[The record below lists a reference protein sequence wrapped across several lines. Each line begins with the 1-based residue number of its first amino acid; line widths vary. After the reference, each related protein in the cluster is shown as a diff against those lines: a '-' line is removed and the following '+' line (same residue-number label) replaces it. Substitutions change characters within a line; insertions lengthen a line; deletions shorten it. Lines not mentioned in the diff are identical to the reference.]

1 MTPAAPQ
8 PSFHPGSADNSVPLE
23 RKAALER
30 VIAAAAEVV
39 LGKEHELRLAL
50 ACLIARGHL
59 LIEDLPGVGKTTL
72 THVLARALGLQFR
85 RIQFT
90 SDLLPADIVGSSV
103 YDRDSG
109 AFNFHPGPI
118 FAQLVLADEVNR
130 ATPKTQSAL
139 LEAMEEYQVT
149 VEGRTYPLPLPFF
162 VVATQNPSHQI
173 GTYALPES
181 QLDRFLMRLTLGY
194 PDARA
199 ERRLLQGRERRELLA
214 DMTAVMT
221 PALVIT
227 LQQSVTQVHVSD
239 ALLDYVQALLLAS
252 RQSPQFR
259 EGLSPRAGLSLL
271 RAAQAWAVLAG
282 RGFVMPE
289 DVQAVLVPVVHHRL
303 QPAADFSEADAVDFL
318 RPLTT
323 LPIP

>member
-8 PSFHPGSADNSVPLE
+8 PSFHPGSADTNVPLE

-30 VIAAAAEVV
+30 VIAVAAEVV

-50 ACLIARGHL
+50 ACLLARGHL

-72 THVLARALGLQFR
+72 THVLARALGYR
-85 RIQFT
+85 
-90 SDLLPADIVGSSV
+90 
-103 YDRDSG
+103 
-109 AFNFHPGPI
+109 
-118 FAQLVLADEVNR
+118 
-130 ATPKTQSAL
+130 
-139 LEAMEEYQVT
+139 
-149 VEGRTYPLPLPFF
+149 
-162 VVATQNPSHQI
+162 
-173 GTYALPES
+173 
-181 QLDRFLMRLTLGY
+181 
-194 PDARA
+194 DARA
-199 ERRLLQGRERRELLA
+199 ERRLPQGRERRELLA
-214 DMTAVMT
+214 DLTAVMT
-221 PALVIT
+221 PALLIT
-227 LQQSVTQVHVSD
+227 LQQGVSQVHVSD
-239 ALLDYVQALLLAS
+239 ALRDYVQALLLAS

-271 RAAQAWAVLAG
+271 RAAQAGAVLAG

-303 QPAADFSEADAVDFL
+303 QPAADFSEAGAVDFL

>member
-1 MTPAAPQ
+1 MTPSIPKAA
-8 PSFHPGSADNSVPLE
+8 FHTADSHAAFE
-23 RKAALER
+23 RKAALDR
-30 VIAAAAEVV
+30 VVAAAGEIV

-72 THVLARALGLQFR
+72 THVLASALGLQFR

-90 SDLLPADIVGSSV
+90 SDLLPADIVGASI
-103 YDRDSG
+103 YDRDHGGFS
-109 AFNFHPGPI
+109 FQPGPI

-149 VEGRTYPLPLPFF
+149 VEGRTYALPVPFF

-173 GTYALPES
+173 GTFALPES

-214 DMTAVMT
+214 DMQAAMT
-221 PALVIT
+221 PAT
-227 LQQSVTQVHVSD
+227 LISIQQAVPEVHVSE
-239 ALLDYVQALLLAS
+239 ALLDYVQAILHAS
-252 RQSPQFR
+252 RQSPQYR
-259 EGLSPRAGLSLL
+259 EGLSPRAGLALM

-282 RGFVMPE
+282 RAYVLPE
-289 DVQAVLVPVVHHRL
+289 DVQAVLIAVVHHRL
-303 QPAADFSEADAVDFL
+303 HPAADHHEMRADDFL
-318 RPLTT
+318 RPLAS

>member
-8 PSFHPGSADNSVPLE
+8 PSLHPGSAATSVPLE

-30 VIAAAAEVV
+30 VIAVAAEVV

-72 THVLARALGLQFR
+72 THVLASALGLQFR

-90 SDLLPADIVGSSV
+90 SDLLPADSVGASI
-103 YDRDSG
+103 YDRDHGGFS
-109 AFNFHPGPI
+109 FQPGPI

-130 ATPKTQSAL
+130 ATPNTQSAL

-149 VEGRTYPLPLPFF
+149 VAGRTYALPEPFF

-173 GTYALPES
+173 GTYALHES
-181 QLDRFLMRLTLGY
+181 QLDRFLLRLTQGY

-214 DMTAVMT
+214 DMQAAMT
-221 PALVIT
+221 PAT
-227 LQQSVTQVHVSD
+227 LISIQQAVPEVHVSD

-303 QPAADFSEADAVDFL
+303 HPAADHHEMRADDFL
-318 RPLTT
+318 RPLAS